1 MQPASSS
8 ANTGSGGSKS
18 LKKWGP
24 IGALIAI
31 VVIVVAVVVSSG
43 GGDDTESSVTEAP
56 ATSEAPAG
64 SDVPSDSN
72 PSGAD
77 TWDFPLSYVKAK
89 ETLTD
94 AAFSAI
100 DWGARC
106 DTELGTIAVP
116 DFFAVACMAPFTG
129 DNGGAT
135 ATGVTAD
142 EITIVHYQGPDNDPI
157 INYIT
162 AAVKNDE
169 TNAQENATIEGF
181 IKYFETYYE
190 LYGRK
195 IKYVS
200 YESTG
205 LANDEV
211 TARADA
217 QRIVEEY
224 KPFAVVGGPA
234 LTNAFADELA
244 ARETVCISC
253 GGGTAEW
260 FAERDPYLWNLD
272 GSAEQKQVH
281 VVEFIGKQLA
291 GKPASHA
298 GDALKAETR
307 KFAVVYEASNGA
319 ESQRLADLMESRMTE
334 VGATPDL
341 MLPYTLDPGTIQQQ
355 ASQIVAKMK
364 AAGITTVVL
373 STDPVAPGDFTRE
386 ATIQEYEPEWFVA
399 AATLTDTNAFG
410 RGYDQKQWAHAFGV
424 TSLAVRVSPDVVGTK
439 ILYKWFTGQ
448 DAPAP
453 MSAPVFMP
461 GFNLLFSA
469 LQSTGPNLNA
479 QTLGA
484 FLKTIKTRRAT
495 TASYLTYGDQGI
507 WDETDYNGVDD
518 ATVFWWDATATGLDE
533 NAREGTGLMKFV
545 DGGKRYLPGEWPSED
560 KLFVQDG
567 AVAIYETAP
576 PEETPPA
583 YPSPAG

>member
-31 VVIVVAVVVSSG
+31 IVIVVAVVVSSG
-43 GGDDTESSVTEAP
+43 GGDEVTTDSSPASSDAPES
-56 ATSEAPAG
+56 SEAPTDSTAG
-64 SDVPSDSN
+64 
-72 PSGAD
+72 GAD
-77 TWDFPLSYVKAK
+77 TWEYPLSYDQAKA
-89 ETLTD
+89 TLSD
-94 AAFSAI
+94 EAFKAI
-100 DWGARC
+100 AWGARC

-162 AAVKNDE
+162 SAVKVDE
-169 TNAQENATIEGF
+169 TNAQQNATIEGF

-234 LTNAFADELA
+234 LTNAFADEMA

-272 GSAEQKQVH
+272 GSSEQKQVH

-307 KFAVVYEASNGA
+307 KFAVVYEASGGA
-319 ESQRLADLMESRMTE
+319 ESQRLADLMEARMTE
-334 VGATPDL
+334 AGAAPDL
-341 MLPYTLDPGTIQQQ
+341 MLAYTLDPGTIQQQ
-355 ASQIVAKMK
+355 ASQIVAKLK
-364 AAGITTVVL
+364 AAGITTVVM

-386 ATIQEYEPEWFVA
+386 ATTQEYEPEWLVA

-410 RGYDQKQWAHAFGV
+410 RGYDQAQWTHAFGV
-424 TSLAVRVSPDVVGTK
+424 TSLAVRVNPDVVGSK

-453 MSAPVFMP
+453 LGAPVFMP
-461 GFNLLFSA
+461 GFSLLFSA
-469 LQSTGPNLNA
+469 LQGTGPTLTP
-479 QTLGA
+479 QTLGD
-484 FLKTIKTRRAT
+484 FIKTIKTTPAM
-495 TASYLTYGDQGI
+495 TASYLSYGDQGI
-507 WDETDYNGVDD
+507 WDEADYNGVDD
-518 ATVFWWDATATGLDE
+518 ATVFWWDATATGPDE
-533 NAREGTGLMKFV
+533 NGREGTGLMKFV

-567 AVAIYETAP
+567 AVAIYDTAP
-576 PEETPPA
+576 ASETPPS

>member
-8 ANTGSGGSKS
+8 SEKGSGGSKS
-18 LKKWGP
+18 IKKWGP
-24 IGALIAI
+24 IGALVAI

-43 GGDDTESSVTEAP
+43 GGNEVTTDSSPASSDAP
-56 ATSEAPAG
+56 TGSEAPTDSTAG
-64 SDVPSDSN
+64 
-72 PSGAD
+72 GAD
-77 TWDFPLSYVKAK
+77 TWDYPLSYAQAK
-89 ETLTD
+89 ETLSEE
-94 AAFSAI
+94 AFNAI
-100 DWGARC
+100 DWGTRC
-106 DTELGTIAVP
+106 DAEKGTIAVP
-116 DFFAVACMAPFTG
+116 DYFAPACMAPFTG

-162 AAVKNDE
+162 SAVKVDE

-234 LTNAFADELA
+234 LTNAFADEMA

-272 GSAEQKQVH
+272 GSSEQKQVH

-298 GDALKAETR
+298 GDDLKAETR
-307 KFAVVYEASNGA
+307 KFAVVYEASGGA
-319 ESQRLADLMESRMTE
+319 ESQRLADLMEARMTE
-334 VGATPDL
+334 AGAAPDL
-341 MLPYTLDPGTIQQQ
+341 MLAYTLDPGTIQQQ

-386 ATIQEYEPEWFVA
+386 ATTQEYEPEWLVA

-410 RGYDQKQWAHAFGV
+410 RGYDQAQWAHAFGV
-424 TSLAVRVSPDVVGTK
+424 TSLAVRVNPDVVGSK

-453 MSAPVFMP
+453 LGAPVFMP
-461 GFNLLFSA
+461 GFSLLFSA
-469 LQSTGPNLNA
+469 LQGTGPTLTP
-479 QTLGA
+479 QTLGD
-484 FLKTIKTRRAT
+484 FIKSIKTTPAM

-507 WDETDYNGVDD
+507 WDATDYNGVDD
-518 ATVFWWDATATGLDE
+518 ATVFWWDATATGPDE
-533 NAREGTGLMKFV
+533 NGREDTGLMKFV
-545 DGGKRYLPGEWPSED
+545 DGGKRYLPGEWPTED

-567 AVAIYETAP
+567 AVAIYDTAP
-576 PEETPPA
+576 ASETPPS

>member
-8 ANTGSGGSKS
+8 SEKGSGGSKS
-18 LKKWGP
+18 IKKWGP
-24 IGALIAI
+24 IGALVAI

-43 GGDDTESSVTEAP
+43 GGDEATTDSSPASSDAP
-56 ATSEAPAG
+56 TGSEAPTDSTAG
-64 SDVPSDSN
+64 
-72 PSGAD
+72 GAD
-77 TWDFPLSYVKAK
+77 TWDFPLSYAQAK
-89 ETLTD
+89 ETLSEE
-94 AAFSAI
+94 AFNAI
-100 DWGARC
+100 DWGTRC
-106 DTELGTIAVP
+106 DAEKGTIAVP
-116 DFFAVACMAPFTG
+116 DYFAPACMAPFTG

-162 AAVKNDE
+162 SAVKVDE

-234 LTNAFADELA
+234 LTNAFADEMA

-272 GSAEQKQVH
+272 GSSEQKQVH

-307 KFAVVYEASNGA
+307 KFAVVYEASGGA
-319 ESQRLADLMESRMTE
+319 ESQRLADLMEARMTE
-334 VGATPDL
+334 AGAAPDL
-341 MLPYTLDPGTIQQQ
+341 MLAYTLDPGTIQQQ

-386 ATIQEYEPEWFVA
+386 ATTQEYEPEWLVA

-424 TSLAVRVSPDVVGTK
+424 TSLAVRVNPDVVGSK

-453 MSAPVFMP
+453 LGAPVFMP
-461 GFNLLFSA
+461 GFSLLFSA
-469 LQSTGPNLNA
+469 LQGTGPTLTP
-479 QTLGA
+479 QTLGD
-484 FLKTIKTRRAT
+484 FIKTIKTTPAM

-507 WDETDYNGVDD
+507 WDATDYNGVDD
-518 ATVFWWDATATGLDE
+518 ATVFWWDATATGPDE
-533 NAREGTGLMKFV
+533 NGREGTGLMKFV
-545 DGGKRYLPGEWPSED
+545 DGGKRYLPGEWPTED

-567 AVAIYETAP
+567 AVAIYDTAP
-576 PEETPPA
+576 ASETPPS

>member
-8 ANTGSGGSKS
+8 SEKGSGGSKS
-18 LKKWGP
+18 IKKWGP
-24 IGALIAI
+24 IGALVAI

-43 GGDDTESSVTEAP
+43 GGDEATTDSSPASSDAP
-56 ATSEAPAG
+56 TGSEAPTDSTAG
-64 SDVPSDSN
+64 
-72 PSGAD
+72 GAD
-77 TWDFPLSYVKAK
+77 TWDFPLSYAQAK
-89 ETLTD
+89 ETLSEE
-94 AAFSAI
+94 AFNAI
-100 DWGARC
+100 DWGTRC
-106 DTELGTIAVP
+106 DAEKGTIAVP
-116 DFFAVACMAPFTG
+116 DYFAPACMAPFTG

-162 AAVKNDE
+162 SAVKVDE

-234 LTNAFADELA
+234 LTNAFADEMA

-272 GSAEQKQVH
+272 GSSEQKQVH

-307 KFAVVYEASNGA
+307 KFAVVYEASGGA
-319 ESQRLADLMESRMTE
+319 ESQRLADLMEARMTE
-334 VGATPDL
+334 AGAAPDL

-386 ATIQEYEPEWFVA
+386 ATTQEYEPEWLVA

-410 RGYDQKQWAHAFGV
+410 RGYDQAQWTHAFGV
-424 TSLAVRVSPDVVGTK
+424 TSLAVRVNPDVVGSK

-453 MSAPVFMP
+453 LGAPVFMP
-461 GFNLLFSA
+461 GFSLLFSA
-469 LQSTGPNLNA
+469 LQGTGPNLTP
-479 QTLGA
+479 QTLGD
-484 FLKTIKTRRAT
+484 FIKTIKTTPAM
-495 TASYLTYGDQGI
+495 TASYLSYGDQGI
-507 WDETDYNGVDD
+507 WDEADYNGVDD
-518 ATVFWWDATATGLDE
+518 ATVFWWDATATGPDE
-533 NAREGTGLMKFV
+533 NGREGTGLMKFV
-545 DGGKRYLPGEWPSED
+545 DGGKRYLPGEWPTED

-567 AVAIYETAP
+567 AVAIYDTAP
-576 PEETPPA
+576 ASETPPS

>member
-8 ANTGSGGSKS
+8 SENRSGGSKS

-24 IGALIAI
+24 IGALIVI
-31 VVIVVAVVVSSG
+31 VVIVVAIVVSSG
-43 GGDDTESSVTEAP
+43 GDKNKNATDTAAPVT
-56 ATSEAPAG
+56 TEAPAG

-89 ETLTD
+89 EILTD

-116 DFFAVACMAPFTG
+116 DYFAPPCMAPFTG

-142 EITIVHYQGPDNDPI
+142 EITIVHYLGPDNDPI
-157 INYIT
+157 IDYIT
-162 AAVKNDE
+162 AAVKVDE
-169 TNAQENATIEGF
+169 TNAQQEETIKGF
-181 IKYFETYYE
+181 INFFETYYE

-195 IKYVS
+195 IKYVT

-234 LTNAFADELA
+234 LTNAFADEMA

-253 GGGTAEW
+253 GGGTAQW
-260 FAERDPYLWNLD
+260 MADRDPYLWNLD
-272 GSAEQKQVH
+272 GSAEQKQVQ

-298 GDALKAETR
+298 GDALKADTR
-307 KFAVVYEASNGA
+307 KFAVVYEASGGA

-334 VGATPDL
+334 AGAKPDL

-355 ASQIVAKMK
+355 ASQVVAKLK
-364 AAGITTVVL
+364 AAGITTVVMA
-373 STDPVAPGDFTRE
+373 TDPVAPGNFTRE
-386 ATIQEYEPEWFVA
+386 ATTQEYFPEWLVA

-410 RGYDQKQWAHAFGV
+410 RGYDQAQWAHAFGV
-424 TSLAVRVSPDVVGTK
+424 TSLAVRVNPDVVGSK

-453 MSAPVFMP
+453 LGAPVFMP
-461 GFNLLFSA
+461 GFSLLFAA
-469 LQSTGPNLNA
+469 LQGTGPTLTP
-479 QTLGA
+479 QTLGD
-484 FLKTIKTRRAT
+484 FIKTLKTKPAL
-495 TASYLTYGDQGI
+495 TAAYLTYGEQGI
-507 WDETDYNGVDD
+507 WDEPDYNGIDD
-518 ATVFWWDATATGLDE
+518 ATVFWWDTAATGPDE
-533 NAREGTGLMKFV
+533 NGREGTGLMKFV
-545 DGGKRYLPGEWPSED
+545 DGGKRYLPGEWPTED

-567 AVAIYETAP
+567 AVSIYDTAP
-576 PEETPPA
+576 ASETPPS

>member
-8 ANTGSGGSKS
+8 SEKGSGGSKS
-18 LKKWGP
+18 IKKWGP
-24 IGALIAI
+24 IGALVAI

-43 GGDDTESSVTEAP
+43 GGDEATTDSSPASSDAP
-56 ATSEAPAG
+56 TGSEAPTDSTAG
-64 SDVPSDSN
+64 
-72 PSGAD
+72 GAD
-77 TWDFPLSYVKAK
+77 TWDFPLSYAQAK
-89 ETLTD
+89 ETLSEE
-94 AAFSAI
+94 AFNAI
-100 DWGARC
+100 DWGTRC
-106 DTELGTIAVP
+106 DAEKGTIAVP
-116 DFFAVACMAPFTG
+116 DYFAPACMAPFTG

-162 AAVKNDE
+162 SAVKVDE

-234 LTNAFADELA
+234 LTNAFADEMA

-272 GSAEQKQVH
+272 GSSEQKQVH

-307 KFAVVYEASNGA
+307 KFAVVYEASGGA
-319 ESQRLADLMESRMTE
+319 ESQRLADLMEARMTE
-334 VGATPDL
+334 AGAAPDL
-341 MLPYTLDPGTIQQQ
+341 MLAYTLDPGTIQQQ

-386 ATIQEYEPEWFVA
+386 ATTQEYEPEWLVA

-424 TSLAVRVSPDVVGTK
+424 TSLAVRVNPDVVGSK

-453 MSAPVFMP
+453 LGAPVFMP
-461 GFNLLFSA
+461 GFSLLFSA
-469 LQSTGPNLNA
+469 LQGTGPTLTP
-479 QTLGA
+479 QTLGD
-484 FLKTIKTRRAT
+484 FIKTIKTTPAM

-507 WDETDYNGVDD
+507 WDATDYNGVDD
-518 ATVFWWDATATGLDE
+518 ATVFWWDTTATGPDE
-533 NAREGTGLMKFV
+533 NGREGTGLMKFV
-545 DGGKRYLPGEWPSED
+545 DGGKRYLPGEWPTED

-567 AVAIYETAP
+567 AVAIYDTAP
-576 PEETPPA
+576 ASETPPS

>member
-8 ANTGSGGSKS
+8 SEKGSGGSKS
-18 LKKWGP
+18 IKKWGP
-24 IGALIAI
+24 IGALVAI

-43 GGDDTESSVTEAP
+43 GGDEATTDSSPASSDAP
-56 ATSEAPAG
+56 TGSEAPTDSTAG
-64 SDVPSDSN
+64 
-72 PSGAD
+72 GAD
-77 TWDFPLSYVKAK
+77 TWDFPLSYAQAK
-89 ETLTD
+89 ETLSEE
-94 AAFSAI
+94 AFNAI
-100 DWGARC
+100 DWGTRC
-106 DTELGTIAVP
+106 DAEKGTIAVP
-116 DFFAVACMAPFTG
+116 DYFAPACMAPFTG

-162 AAVKNDE
+162 SAVKVDE

-234 LTNAFADELA
+234 LTNAFADEMA

-272 GSAEQKQVH
+272 GSSEQKQVH

-307 KFAVVYEASNGA
+307 KFAVVYEASGGA
-319 ESQRLADLMESRMTE
+319 ESQRLADLMEARMTE
-334 VGATPDL
+334 AGAAPDL

-386 ATIQEYEPEWFVA
+386 ATTQEYEPEWLVA

-424 TSLAVRVSPDVVGTK
+424 TSLAVRVNPDVVGSK

-453 MSAPVFMP
+453 LGAPVFMP
-461 GFNLLFSA
+461 GFSLLFSA
-469 LQSTGPNLNA
+469 LQGTGPTLTP
-479 QTLGA
+479 QTLGD
-484 FLKTIKTRRAT
+484 FIKTIKTTPAM

-507 WDETDYNGVDD
+507 WDATDYNGVDD
-518 ATVFWWDATATGLDE
+518 ATVFWWDTTATGPDE
-533 NAREGTGLMKFV
+533 NGREGTGLMKFV
-545 DGGKRYLPGEWPSED
+545 DGGKRYLPGEWPTED

-567 AVAIYETAP
+567 AVAIYDTAP
-576 PEETPPA
+576 ASETPPS

>member
-8 ANTGSGGSKS
+8 SEKGSGGSKS
-18 LKKWGP
+18 IKKWGP
-24 IGALIAI
+24 IGALVAI

-43 GGDDTESSVTEAP
+43 GGDEATTDSSPASSDAP
-56 ATSEAPAG
+56 TGSEAPTDSTAG
-64 SDVPSDSN
+64 
-72 PSGAD
+72 GAD
-77 TWDFPLSYVKAK
+77 TWDFPLSYAQAK
-89 ETLTD
+89 ETLSEE
-94 AAFSAI
+94 AFNAI
-100 DWGARC
+100 DWGTRC
-106 DTELGTIAVP
+106 DAEKGTIAVP
-116 DFFAVACMAPFTG
+116 DYFAPACMAPFTG

-162 AAVKNDE
+162 SAVKVDE

-234 LTNAFADELA
+234 LTNAFADEMA

-272 GSAEQKQVH
+272 GSSEQKQVH

-307 KFAVVYEASNGA
+307 KFAVVYEASGGA
-319 ESQRLADLMESRMTE
+319 ESQRLADLMEARMTE
-334 VGATPDL
+334 AGAAPDL

-386 ATIQEYEPEWFVA
+386 ATTQEYEPEWLVA

-424 TSLAVRVSPDVVGTK
+424 TSLAVRVNPDVVGSK

-453 MSAPVFMP
+453 LGAPVFMP
-461 GFNLLFSA
+461 GFSLLFSA
-469 LQSTGPNLNA
+469 LQGTGPTLTP
-479 QTLGA
+479 QTLGD
-484 FLKTIKTRRAT
+484 FIKTIKTRPAM

-507 WDETDYNGVDD
+507 WDATDYNGVDD
-518 ATVFWWDATATGLDE
+518 ATVFWWDATATGPDE
-533 NAREGTGLMKFV
+533 NGREGTGLMKFV
-545 DGGKRYLPGEWPSED
+545 DGGKRYLPGEWPTED

-567 AVAIYETAP
+567 AVAIYDTAP
-576 PEETPPA
+576 ASETPPS

>member
-8 ANTGSGGSKS
+8 SEKGSGGSKS
-18 LKKWGP
+18 IKKWGP
-24 IGALIAI
+24 IGALVAI

-43 GGDDTESSVTEAP
+43 GGDEATTDSSPASSDAP
-56 ATSEAPAG
+56 TGSEAPTDSTAG
-64 SDVPSDSN
+64 
-72 PSGAD
+72 GAD
-77 TWDFPLSYVKAK
+77 TWDFPLSYAQAK
-89 ETLTD
+89 ETLSEE
-94 AAFSAI
+94 AFNAI
-100 DWGARC
+100 DWGTRC
-106 DTELGTIAVP
+106 DAEKGTIAVP
-116 DFFAVACMAPFTG
+116 DYFAPACMAPFTG

-162 AAVKNDE
+162 SAVKVDE

-234 LTNAFADELA
+234 LTNAFADEMA

-272 GSAEQKQVH
+272 GSSEQKQVH

-307 KFAVVYEASNGA
+307 KFAVVYEASGGA
-319 ESQRLADLMESRMTE
+319 ESQRLADLMEARMTE
-334 VGATPDL
+334 AGAAPDL
-341 MLPYTLDPGTIQQQ
+341 MLAYTLDPGTIQQQ

-364 AAGITTVVL
+364 AAGITTVVMA
-373 STDPVAPGDFTRE
+373 TDPVAPGDFTRE
-386 ATIQEYEPEWFVA
+386 ATTQEYEPEWLVA

-410 RGYDQKQWAHAFGV
+410 RGYDQAQWAHAFGV
-424 TSLAVRVSPDVVGTK
+424 TSLAVRVNPDVVGSK

-453 MSAPVFMP
+453 LGAPVFMP
-461 GFNLLFSA
+461 GFSLLFSA
-469 LQSTGPNLNA
+469 LQGTGPNLTP
-479 QTLGA
+479 QTLGD
-484 FLKTIKTRRAT
+484 FIKTIKTTPAM

-507 WDETDYNGVDD
+507 WDATDYNGVDD
-518 ATVFWWDATATGLDE
+518 ATVFWWDATATGPDE
-533 NAREGTGLMKFV
+533 NGREGTGLMKFV
-545 DGGKRYLPGEWPSED
+545 DGGKRYLPGEWPTED

-567 AVAIYETAP
+567 AVAIYDTAP
-576 PEETPPA
+576 ASETPPS

>member
-8 ANTGSGGSKS
+8 SEKGFGGSKS
-18 LKKWGP
+18 IKKWGP
-24 IGALIAI
+24 IGALVAI

-43 GGDDTESSVTEAP
+43 GGDEATTDSSPASSDAP
-56 ATSEAPAG
+56 TGSEAPTDSTAG
-64 SDVPSDSN
+64 
-72 PSGAD
+72 GAD
-77 TWDFPLSYVKAK
+77 TWDFPLSYAQAK
-89 ETLTD
+89 ETLSEE
-94 AAFSAI
+94 AFNAI
-100 DWGARC
+100 DWGTRC
-106 DTELGTIAVP
+106 DAEKGTIAVP
-116 DFFAVACMAPFTG
+116 DYFAPPCMAPFTG

-142 EITIVHYQGPDNDPI
+142 EITIVHYLGPDNDPI
-157 INYIT
+157 IDYIT
-162 AAVKNDE
+162 AAVRVDE
-169 TNAQENATIEGF
+169 TNAQQEETIKGF
-181 IKYFETYYE
+181 INYFETYYE

-195 IKYVS
+195 INYVT

-234 LTNAFADELA
+234 LTNAFADEMA

-260 FAERDPYLWNLD
+260 FAERDPYLWTLD
-272 GSAEQKQVH
+272 GSSEQKQVH

-307 KFAVVYEASNGA
+307 KFAVVYEASGGA
-319 ESQRLADLMESRMTE
+319 ESQRLADLMEARMTE
-334 VGATPDL
+334 AGAAPDL

-386 ATIQEYEPEWFVA
+386 ATTQEYEPEWLVA

-424 TSLAVRVSPDVVGTK
+424 TSLAVRVNPDVVGSK

-453 MSAPVFMP
+453 LGAPVFMP
-461 GFNLLFSA
+461 GFSLLFSA
-469 LQSTGPNLNA
+469 LQGTGPTLTP
-479 QTLGA
+479 QTLGD
-484 FLKTIKTRRAT
+484 FIKTIKTTPAM

-507 WDETDYNGVDD
+507 WDATDYNGVDD
-518 ATVFWWDATATGLDE
+518 ATVFWWDTTATGPDE
-533 NAREGTGLMKFV
+533 NGREGTGLMKFV
-545 DGGKRYLPGEWPSED
+545 DGGKRYLPGEWPTED

-567 AVAIYETAP
+567 AVAIYDTAP
-576 PEETPPA
+576 ASETPPS